1 LHGKQLSQKQTQA
14 SISQHKF
21 QEVSMADSMCNF
33 PCTTLP
39 YHQQPGYIILSPN
52 RIFYAAVKAQRN
64 DIHAGDENYSKSEG
78 VFFQLGIQNRLAF
91 LQAVVRKILISAKC
105 GDRPTL
111 LLSCTFIKV
120 KLIWI

>member
-1 LHGKQLSQKQTQA
+1 
-14 SISQHKF
+14 
-21 QEVSMADSMCNF
+21 M
-33 PCTTLP
+33 
-39 YHQQPGYIILSPN
+39 
-52 RIFYAAVKAQRN
+52 KAQGN

-105 GDRPTL
+105 GDMPTL
-111 LLSCTFIKV
+111 LLSCSFIKV